1 VFGALMQG
9 ATQAIYKG
17 GSLTSSIKDKVNTKL
32 TRKEAVNAMSNM
44 TEKDRIQFATRIAKG
59 DINVSNK
66 LTKKLKKN
74 PLKVGFRGLNFVAKK
89 LSDKINPYNSD
100 YNKAA
105 RELENQGK
113 ISISK
118 TDFGRNDK
126 ERAMIRDQVKKNR
139 EAVKKLSGKDSMA
152 KELLKK
158 GRENFK
164 QKIAD
169 QKSILKNL
177 VKRNP
182 ANDKLNEL
190 EDVIN
195 RAENLED
202 DNSKEVME
210 EFAQIDNLKDND
222 KIDEFMEKDIVKN
235 IKNRGTNNQS

>member
-1 VFGALMQG
+1 
-9 ATQAIYKG
+9 
-17 GSLTSSIKDKVNTKL
+17 
-32 TRKEAVNAMSNM
+32 MS
-44 TEKDRIQFATRIAKG
+44 EKDRIAFATRIAKG

-74 PLKVGFRGLNFVAKK
+74 PLKVGLRGLNFVAKK
-89 LSDKINPYNSD
+89 INDKVNPRNSD

-139 EAVKKLSGKDSMA
+139 EAVKKLAGKDNMA
-152 KELLKK
+152 IGLLKK

-169 QKSILKNL
+169 QKNKLKNL
-177 VKRNP
+177 VKENP

-195 RAENLED
+195 RAEYIDD

-210 EFAQIDNLKDND
+210 EFAQIDNLNDND
-222 KIDEFMEKDIVKN
+222 KVDKFMEKDIVQN
-235 IKNRGTNNQS
+235 IKNRGTDNQS